1 MLFDAFGRTTHR
13 RATMILRWL
22 LVLVWAGVIWAL
34 SSIPE
39 LKSGLEQDFVLRKIA
54 HGLEFAILAV
64 LLVRA
69 LPHPRHGTAV
79 RYLGALI
86 LAIEYAA
93 IDEIHQG
100 FVPGRQPSARDVAI
114 DALGVV
120 AGTLALYFW
129 SRVRS
134 GRKHTSKKDHRRSAS
149 KKKR

>member
-1 MLFDAFGRTTHR
+1 M
-13 RATMILRWL
+13 RWL
-22 LVLVWAGVIWAL
+22 LVLGWAGVIWTL

-39 LKSGLEQDFVLRKIA
+39 LKTGLEQDFLLRKIA
-54 HGLEFAILAV
+54 HGFEFAILAI

-69 LPHPRHGTAV
+69 LPQPRHGTVV

-100 FVPGRQPSARDVAI
+100 FVPGREPSARDVGI

-120 AGTLALYFW
+120 AGTLIIYFW
-129 SRVRS
+129 SRFH
-134 GRKHTSKKDHRRSAS
+134 GN
-149 KKKR
+149 KKKSHKKLPKHSSIKKHR